1 MSGIY
6 GFAAQ
11 RGIPDPKAMLNRM
24 LNGLPSYGSVVEQ
37 QWVEPGGRAGLGAI
51 HPTRIRQPGQFA
63 QNPVSGLSCVFDGVV
78 YRDTQGHGENLVEAD
93 GAALLF
99 ERFLESGTDCL
110 TEISGSFNVAWWD
123 GRAGRL
129 VLANDKLGHRLLFF
143 GLRAG
148 RLVFA
153 SMLARVMAAAVLSP
167 EMDPGGLADL
177 LSYGHT
183 LGERTLFKDVRILP
197 PGSVLTY
204 EGGELHVRQYWSV
217 DQVEVHGRY
226 DRRRLDEL
234 EDVFR
239 TAVRRVIRP
248 DLTCSIALTGGLD
261 SRCVL
266 AAAANQRLSFVAHTG
281 GQPDSTDVVL
291 ARQVAARA
299 GVQHRFGRLDPRKL
313 GERLSPMVLHQGG
326 ILATLDSHPCGLFK
340 SSPPVDAQVQAI
352 TGEIARGTWLSSED
366 LGVRGVA
373 AVREALRERVSTK
386 TARRLNLSQL
396 WRPEFRHLGL
406 RAREEHLDAVLSGC
420 RVQDSALLLY
430 DHFALYEHTRK
441 ILNKATLIVRAV
453 MEDYSPYLD
462 HQWLEA
468 VLAIPVSERV
478 TKRIQVDLIKRLYPS
493 LVDIAH
499 EKNLIPL
506 SASPRRIGLTKQV
519 RRIQRRLGRTFNWI
533 GRPPVKV
540 PCSHDWQ
547 WTREEMRPVLTELLY
562 NPDAAFRAYLRWE
575 AVEPL
580 LDQHFS
586 GQEEWKSLV
595 AALVVFEIAQRMWV
609 AA

>member
-11 RGIPDPKAMLNRM
+11 KGIPDPRAMLNRM
-24 LNGLPSYGSVVEQ
+24 LKGLPSYGPVIEH
-37 QWVEPGGRAGLGAI
+37 QWVEPQGHAGLGAI
-51 HPTRIRQPGQFA
+51 HPARINQPGQSA
-63 QNPVSGLSCVFDGVV
+63 QDPSSGISCVFDGVI
-78 YRDTQGHGENLVEAD
+78 YRDTQAHQGNPVEPN
-93 GAALLF
+93 GAALLLK
-99 ERFLESGTDCL
+99 RFLDSGTDCL
-110 TEISGSFNVAWWD
+110 AEVSGSFNVAWWD

-167 EMDPGGLADL
+167 EVDPGALADL

-183 LGERTLFKDVRILP
+183 LGERTLFRDVRILP

-204 EGGELHVRQYWSV
+204 EGGELHVRRYWSL

-234 EDVFR
+234 EDVFK
-239 TAVRRVIRP
+239 TAVRRAIRP

-266 AAAANQRLSFVAHTG
+266 AAAAHERLSFVAHTG
-281 GQPDSTDVVL
+281 GQLDSTDVVL

-299 GVQHRFGRLDPRKL
+299 GVQHRFGRLDPQKL

-326 ILATLDSHPCGLFK
+326 ILATLDSHSCGLFK
-340 SSPPVDAQVQAI
+340 SPPPVDAQVQAI
-352 TGEIARGTWLSSED
+352 TGEIARGTWLSSKD
-366 LGVRGVA
+366 LGLRDVA
-373 AVREALRERVSTK
+373 AVREVLRERVSMK
-386 TARRLNLSQL
+386 TARRLDLSQL

-406 RAREEHLDAVLSGC
+406 HAREEHLDAVLSGY
-420 RVQDSALLLY
+420 RVQDSPLLLY
-430 DHFALYEHTRK
+430 DCFALSEHSRK
-441 ILNKATLIVRAV
+441 MLNKATLIVRGV

-499 EKNLIPL
+499 EKNLVPL
-506 SASPRRIGLTKQV
+506 SASPRRIGLIKQL
-519 RRIQRRLGRTFNWI
+519 RRVQRRLGRTFSWI
-533 GRPPVKV
+533 DPPPVKV

-547 WTREEMRPVLTELLY
+547 WTREEMRPVLAGLLY

-575 AVEPL
+575 AIEPL
-580 LDQHFS
+580 LDRHFS

-595 AALVVFEIAQRMWV
+595 AALTVFEIAHGLWV